1 MRVKNEFKITLDRH
15 GYEEEETLLPIARKI
30 VEDKLVGNIFADSVN
45 NKVYKRIGIK
55 YLSCL
60 VRYFMIEEYTF
71 ECVYTPVPV
80 ARFEEFST
88 IGVFDDVP
96 YLDNGL
102 LAGIRESYWAKIEEC
117 RND

>member
-45 NKVYKRIGIK
+45 NKVYKCIGIK
-55 YLSCL
+55 YLSCW
-60 VRYFMIEEYTF
+60 VRYFVIEYTF
-71 ECVYTPVPV
+71 ECVYTPVPA

-96 YLDNGL
+96 YLD
-102 LAGIRESYWAKIEEC
+102 IEEC